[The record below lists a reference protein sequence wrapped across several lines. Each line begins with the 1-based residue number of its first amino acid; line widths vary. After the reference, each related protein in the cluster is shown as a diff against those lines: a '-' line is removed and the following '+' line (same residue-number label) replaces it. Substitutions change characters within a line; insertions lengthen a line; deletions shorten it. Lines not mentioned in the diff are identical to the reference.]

1 MLLKTNI
8 VLGLLFFT
16 LFLGGC
22 AGSTPPVQDLKTA
35 KMALVNAQEAAES
48 AEAKSYYESAEKYL
62 KEAQKMMQEKS
73 YDEARYLAQK
83 ATADARVAK
92 IKATNALL
100 QKKVDALDLELKKLK
115 QDFVTIDDEKKGE

>member
-8 VLGLLFFT
+8 ALGLLFFT
-16 LFLGGC
+16 LLLEGC

-35 KMALVNAQEAAES
+35 KMALVNAQEASES
-48 AEAKSYYESAEKYL
+48 VKAKSYYESAETYFK
-62 KEAQKMMQEKS
+62 KAQQKMQEKS

-92 IKATNALL
+92 IKATNELL

-115 QDFVTIDDEKKGE
+115 QDFVTIDDEKKEE